1 MEYRC
6 IGRSGLKASVIGL
19 GCNNFGRRISY
30 AKSKPVVYKAL
41 DLGITF
47 FDTADRYGTGG
58 LSEQYL
64 GKALGVRR
72 KDVVI
77 ATKIGNRMGEGPYGL
92 GASRRYI
99 NDAVDA
105 SLKRLG
111 TDWIDLYQLH
121 GPDLQTPIEETLEAL
136 TDLVRAG
143 KLRYIGCSTFAA
155 WQLVDAHWTARSR
168 NLTSFIS
175 AQNRYNLLDRT
186 AEREFVPAAKQ
197 HGIGVIP
204 YHPLDN
210 GLLTGKYKRGKK
222 APKGTRLG
230 DSEALREGT
239 RSDAKFDKLAILE
252 EFARERNHSLVDL
265 ALGWLASQPQVS
277 TVIAGATKPAQVV
290 ENVAAGDWH
299 LSPADLA
306 ELDATVPAV
315 QVPAV

>member
-19 GCNNFGRRISY
+19 GCNNFGRRIDY
-30 AKSKPVVYKAL
+30 KASKPVVHKAL

-47 FDTADRYGTGG
+47 FDTADRYGMG

-64 GKALGVRR
+64 GKALGTRR

-77 ATKIGNRMGEGPYGL
+77 ATKYGNRMGDGPYGI

-99 NDAVDA
+99 TDAVEA

-121 GPDLQTPIEETLEAL
+121 RPDPQTPIEETLEAL
-136 TDLVRAG
+136 TDLVRSG
-143 KLRYIGCSTFAA
+143 KVRYIGCSTFAA
-155 WQLVDAHWTARSR
+155 WQLVDAHWTAHSR
-168 NLTSFIS
+168 NLAPFIS

-186 AEREFVPAAKQ
+186 VEREFVPAAKQ
-197 HGIGVIP
+197 HEIGVIP
-204 YHPLDN
+204 YHPLEN

-230 DSEALREGT
+230 DSEALRDGT
-239 RSDAKFDKLAILE
+239 LTNANFDKLAVLE
-252 EFARERNHSLVDL
+252 EFSRERSHSLIEL
-265 ALGWLASQPQVS
+265 ALGWLASQPHVS
-277 TVIAGATKPAQVV
+277 TVIAGATKPTQVV
-290 ENVAAGDWH
+290 ENVAAGDWQ
-299 LSPADLA
+299 LSPTELA
-306 ELDATVPAV
+306 ELNSKIAA
-315 QVPAV
+315 A